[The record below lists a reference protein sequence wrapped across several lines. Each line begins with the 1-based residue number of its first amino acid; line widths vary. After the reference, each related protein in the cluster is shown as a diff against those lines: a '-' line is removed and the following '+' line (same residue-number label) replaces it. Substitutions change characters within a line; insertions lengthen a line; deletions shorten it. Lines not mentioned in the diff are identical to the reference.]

1 MVQGR
6 LGSQP
11 VKGPRAARHQV
22 CCQGSG
28 NSTIVFSHGFGTDQ
42 HAWSAVA
49 PHFAERAR
57 CILFDLPGAGP
68 LLPEDFDVRLYGSI
82 ASYADDLLD
91 LLDELEIEKCRYVG
105 HSVSGMIGLLAAIEA
120 PHRFDQ
126 LLLLNTSPR
135 YLNDEAYV
143 GGFEAVA
150 LEQLLTAM
158 AQNYHGWVAGF
169 TPQAIPSG
177 RPEAVDDFAGSL
189 LSMRPEVSVQIARM
203 IFQTDIR
210 TLLPHVH
217 VPTVFLQTRDDIAV
231 PPEASRW
238 MTQQVNGSELV
249 WIDAQ
254 GHLPHLS
261 APDTV
266 IQALDERLY

>member
-1 MVQGR
+1 MVQDYRIGQEVT
-6 LGSQP
+6 G
-11 VKGPRAARHQV
+11 KRASRHHV
-22 CCQGSG
+22 HAQGSG
-28 NSTIVFSHGFGTDQ
+28 KDTLIFSHGFGTDQ
-42 HAWSAVA
+42 SAWSAVA

-68 LLPEDFDVRLYGSI
+68 LLPEDFDARLYGSI
-82 ASYADDLLD
+82 AGYADDLLN
-91 LLDELEIEKCRYVG
+91 LLDELEIEKCRYIG

-126 LLLLNTSPR
+126 LLLLNASAR
-135 YLNDEAYV
+135 YLNDTSYV
-143 GGFEAVA
+143 GGFEKAA
-150 LEQLLTAM
+150 LEHLLGEM
-158 AQNYHGWVAGF
+158 ARNYHGWVAGF

-177 RPEAVDDFAGSL
+177 RPEAVSEFAASL
-189 LSMRPEVSVQIARM
+189 LAMRPEVSVQISRM

-217 VPTVFLQTRDDIAV
+217 VPTVLLQSRDDIAV

-238 MTQQVNGSELV
+238 MAQQIEDAELV

-261 APDTV
+261 APDA
-266 IQALDERLY
+266 IIEALDERLH